1 MGQVLKYVFFVF
13 NFLFWILGLVAM
25 GLGIAARVKSKDFES
40 LLGNNTT
47 LSTAMNILIVAGV
60 FVAIIGFFGCCGA
73 IKSNKTL
80 LIIYAALVVL
90 VFILEIAAGVLAY
103 TKKDKVI
110 NTIVASMKTEV
121 GENYGKPRAN
131 DAAKAIDRAVDWLQK
146 KLSCCGVAGGN
157 DYKNNTA
164 WKKASN
170 STTGAL
176 KVPASCCVN
185 ANGISC
191 PLASAHKDGCQKK
204 VTTFLKEHI
213 WQIGG
218 AAIGIAFVQII
229 AVVIATVLIRSIEH
243 HHLG

>member
-40 LLGNNTT
+40 LLGNSTA

-90 VFILEIAAGVLAY
+90 VFILEIAAGILAY

-110 NTIVASMKTEV
+110 NTIVATVKDEV
-121 GENYGKPRAN
+121 INNYGKDKKT
-131 DAAKAIDRAVDWLQK
+131 DAGKAIDKSLNWLQK
-146 KLSCCGVAGGN
+146 KLKCCGVDSAN
-157 DYKNNTA
+157 DYQNNTV
-164 WKKASN
+164 WVKKTN
-170 STTGAL
+170 STSSQL
-176 KVPASCCVN
+176 KVPASCCDK
-185 ANGISC
+185 ATGISC
-191 PLASAHKDGCQKK
+191 PVNGAYTAGCREK
-204 VTTFLKEHI
+204 VTTFLKDHI

-218 AAIGIAFVQII
+218 AAIGIAFVQVI

-243 HHLG
+243 HHVG